1 MGSGILRY
9 IFFLIWFLP
18 AIAHAAT
25 PLINCTSDGIHAL
38 TSTANPPVYS
48 CTAISGAGGAA
59 NIGTSTSATNPQV
72 SGDAT
77 TGFFSTGS
85 GQVDISSGG
94 TQVAE
99 FSTGDIYFASSV
111 VAIGTTSASNPL
123 VVYSATN
130 PQIVAVSTGANK
142 GTLGINNLAGGNQSS
157 IDFEDG
163 GSYASKWQIGKQTDN
178 SWFQYDSTN
187 AENYIAVGTSGI
199 LSLGEGGALN
209 ITKNTGFVGI
219 GTAAPSSSL
228 DIVSIGTTTNSG
240 PNIIL
245 ENITGATPNSFGPA
259 LFLNN
264 HVSATNGFVISQ
276 LQNSTSDFAIAN
288 INTPFQKWLD
298 ISQTGLISTINSIG
312 IGSSSPRT
320 SIDDSQNTDAIILP
334 IGTTGTR
341 PTGITG
347 MERYNSTNNN
357 LEEYDNGGWQQ
368 LASLT
373 KTDQLVSGGA
383 TVTSNSIG
391 TKSSGTYQVDC
402 GLAPLQYLTDGG
414 AFTLSAPANDGQ
426 CTVLSTN
433 NGSAGTITFSGFSV
447 GANTGDAIDT
457 TNGHKFSL
465 SIWCVNAV
473 CGYRIAA
480 HQ

>member
-25 PLINCTSDGIHAL
+25 PLINCTSDGTHAL

-111 VAIGTTSASNPL
+111 VAIGTTSAANPL

-142 GTLGINNLAGGNQSS
+142 GALGINNLAGGNQST

-163 GSYASKWQIGKQTDN
+163 GSYASKWKIGKQTDN

-187 AENYIAVGTSGI
+187 AINYLTVNTSGVI
-199 LSLGEGGALN
+199 TLGEGTNLVTIGTSSN
-209 ITKNTGFVGI
+209 GVGI
-219 GTAAPSSSL
+219 GSS
-228 DIVSIGTTTNSG
+228 IPRSI
-240 PNIIL
+240 
-245 ENITGATPNSFGPA
+245 
-259 LFLNN
+259 
-264 HVSATNGFVISQ
+264 
-276 LQNSTSDFAIAN
+276 
-288 INTPFQKWLD
+288 LD
-298 ISQTGLISTINSIG
+298 ISQNTGAVIV
-312 IGSSSPRT
+312 
-320 SIDDSQNTDAIILP
+320 P
-334 IGTTGTR
+334 IGTTGQR
-341 PTGITG
+341 PATPANG
-347 MERYNSTNNN
+347 MFRYNSTNNN

-447 GANTGDAIDT
+447 GTNTGDAIDT